1 MVAEPSPLSGLT
13 SPPPPDAHRPW
24 PRPSCRPAGSMRWL
38 DLLFAHW
45 PLDPEVLEPHVPRGL
60 ELDTFDSKA
69 WIGVVPF
76 RMARVRPWW
85 SPSVPWLSY
94 FPELNL
100 RTYVVPAETG
110 DKPGVWFFSLDA
122 GNPVAVRLARRVF
135 HLPYYDADMVVE
147 RELSGVRYH
156 SVRTHEGAPRA
167 VLVGSYGPA
176 GPVYR
181 SRPGDLDHW
190 LTERYCLYSGDDEG
204 RLYRGEIHH
213 EPWPLQ
219 PARAQLDVCD
229 LTSGLGF
236 DLPTEEPLLHF
247 AAELDVEAWAIERI
261 T

>member
-1 MVAEPSPLSGLT
+1 MVADPAPVAPSS
-13 SPPPPDAHRPW
+13 SPPPRASHRPW
-24 PRPSCRPAGSMRWL
+24 PRPETRPVGSMRWL

-45 PLDPEVLEPHVPRGL
+45 PLPPEVLRPHLPEGL
-60 ELDTFDSKA
+60 ELDTFEGRA

-76 RMARVRPWW
+76 RMARVRPRW
-85 SPSVPWLSY
+85 SPPVPWLSY

-100 RTYVVPAETG
+100 RTYVIRE

-122 GNPVAVRLARRVF
+122 ANPVAVRLARRFF
-135 HLPYYDADMVVE
+135 HLPYFDADMVVE

-156 SVRTHEGAPRA
+156 SVRTHKNVPRA
-167 VLVGSYGPA
+167 AFMGTYGPTGA
-176 GPVYR
+176 IYR

-190 LTERYCLYSGDDEG
+190 LTERYCLYSSDGEG

-219 PARAQLDVCD
+219 PARARFGVCE

-236 DLPTEEPLLHF
+236 DLPDEEPLLHF
-247 AAELDVEAWAIERI
+247 ATELDVWAWRVERVGS